1 MENTVTKREKF
12 SYGMYFMGQNVFYG
26 LIGYMTTYF
35 TDVGITAAWVAVV
48 ALITKVWDAINDPIF
63 GMIMDKVHFKKGKFL
78 PWLRMSVIA
87 IPVSTILLFRDPYG
101 HPVGGQGHLGD
112 PCLYAVGYSLYALR
126 CADFWHCHY
135 NDA

>member
-48 ALITKVWDAINDPIF
+48 ALITKSM
-63 GMIMDKVHFKKGKFL
+63 GCHQRSH
-78 PWLRMSVIA
+78 LRH
-87 IPVSTILLFRDPYG
+87 DHG
-101 HPVGGQGHLGD
+101 
-112 PCLYAVGYSLYALR
+112 
-126 CADFWHCHY
+126 
-135 NDA
+135 